1 MLFNSYDFVVFF
13 ALVFAVYW
21 LLRDHVRAQNGLI
34 LAGSFVFYGWWD
46 ERFLIL
52 LLVSTVTDY
61 LFGWGASGQRIRWR
75 QVITAFAALGFTSV
89 IVLWIAGPD
98 AAWIWKWILGYAAT
112 IGIAILAFDRIGEA
126 LRRKVYLSASIFLN
140 LGILGVFKYFNFF
153 AEELQQIAA
162 SFGWELSPITL
173 DVILPVGISFYTFQT
188 LSYVIDVYRG
198 KVQATTHF
206 IEFAAFVSFFPQL
219 VAGPIERAQ
228 NLLPQFFQ
236 RRTLTMERAWSGI
249 WLFIWGLCKKVVIAD
264 NLAPVADAVFGDLP
278 AQGPASLLAG
288 LLAFTF
294 QIYCDFSG
302 YSDMA
307 RGCARLMGFELM
319 LNFNIPY
326 IARTPSEFWQRWHI
340 SLSSWLRDYL
350 YIPLGGNRLG
360 SFAVYRNLA
369 ITMLLGGLWHGANWT
384 FIAWGAFHGFI
395 LIVYRALNVDRWL
408 LATTGMR
415 FVDTLRDCLAVAIMF
430 LFTIFGWLL
439 FRAESMADVWIF
451 MQGIF
456 GPAPG
461 DVSLLVEI
469 LPYVLGLFVVQ
480 SVQIRKGTLE
490 VWNSMQGLVG
500 LTLKWI
506 IVYSLIFLSARGG
519 QQFIYFD
526 F

>member
-21 LLRDHVRAQNGLI
+21 LLRNHVRAQNALI

-52 LLVSTVTDY
+52 ILFSIITDY
-61 LFGWGASGQRIRWR
+61 LFGWGSSGQRNRWQ
-75 QVITAFAALGFTSV
+75 QVTKAFGFLGISSV

-98 AAWIWKWILGYAAT
+98 AAWIWKWIVLFVGT
-112 IGIAILAFDRIGEA
+112 VGIAVLVFDKLGEA
-126 LRRKVYLSASIFLN
+126 LRRKAYLWASIFIN
-140 LGILGVFKYFNFF
+140 LGMLGVFKYFNFF

-162 SFGWELSPITL
+162 SFGWEMSPVTL
-173 DVILPVGISFYTFQT
+173 AVVLPVGISFYTFQT
-188 LSYVIDVYRG
+188 LSYTIDVYRG
-198 KVQATTHF
+198 KLQPTSHF

-219 VAGPIERAQ
+219 VAGPIERAHH
-228 NLLPQFFQ
+228 LLPQFFE
-236 RRTLTMERAWSGI
+236 RRTLTLDRASSGI

-264 NLAPVADAVFGDLP
+264 NLAPVADAVFGDP
-278 AQGPASLLAG
+278 SAHGPVSLLAG
-288 LLAFTF
+288 LLAFAF

-307 RGCARLMGFELM
+307 RGCARLLGFELM

-350 YIPLGGNRLG
+350 YIPMGGNRLG
-360 SFAVYRNLA
+360 PLAVYRNLA

-384 FIAWGAFHGFI
+384 FVAWGAFHGLI
-395 LIVYRALNVDRWL
+395 LIIYRVLNVDQWL
-408 LATTGMR
+408 LATNGMR
-415 FVDTLRDCLAVAIMF
+415 FLDALRDVLAIAIMF
-430 LFTIFGWLL
+430 TLTLFGWLL
-439 FRAESMADVWIF
+439 FRAESLTDVWIF
-451 MQGIF
+451 IQGILD
-456 GPAPG
+456 PVPG
-461 DVSLLVEI
+461 DVSLLVDI
-469 LPYVLGLFVVQ
+469 LPYILGLLVVQ

-490 VWNSMQGLVG
+490 VLSSMQGLAG
-500 LTLKWI
+500 LTLKWL
-506 IVYSLIFLSARGG
+506 IVYSLIFLSARGS